1 MLTHDD
7 IWQAIDRVARQNGL
21 SPSGL
26 AKKAGLDPTTFNPSK
41 RLTADGRRRWPSTES
56 LAKILTATGTD
67 IAAFTAMIGSD
78 PPTDDPAVANRIPI
92 LGYAQAGQNG
102 FFDDAGY
109 PVGDGW
115 DEIVFPEV
123 GDDQAYALEVT
134 GDSMAPLYRDG
145 DRIIV
150 SPNASIRRGDRVVV
164 RTLEGEVMAK
174 ELARLSATRVELASI
189 NPAHPPR
196 SLRRD
201 EVAWMARILWASQ

>member
-41 RLTADGRRRWPSTES
+41 RLTADCRRRWPSTES
-56 LAKILTATGTD
+56 LSKILTATGTD
-67 IAAFTAMIGSD
+67 IASFTAMIGGE
-78 PPTDDPAVANRIPI
+78 PPIVATGGNRIPI
-92 LGYAQAGQNG
+92 LGYAQAGENG
-102 FFDDAGY
+102 YFDDAGY

-123 GDDQAYALEVT
+123 GDDQAYALEVS

-145 DRIIV
+145 DLIIV
-150 SPNASIRRGDRVVV
+150 SPNASLRRGDRVVV
-164 RTLEGEVMAK
+164 RTVDGEVMAK
-174 ELARLSATRVELASI
+174 ELSRLSATRVELTSI